1 MSEKKAFSFVK
12 PNLETPFHVDFDWWQ
27 QNDRDWRVYL
37 RTLMCEEHQQAFAE
51 WDDESLLDWI
61 DPETAE
67 VKTVDGL
74 QHTLMS
80 HCALAPSFLGEHTA
94 LVEAAF
100 RLFLINGNKPMTSQ
114 ELSEKLGRPAQTIL
128 KTLAGMRVYRG
139 IRPCG
144 D

>member
-1 MSEKKAFSFVK
+1 MSEKKPFSLVK
-12 PNLETPFHVDFDWWQ
+12 PNLDTPFHIDFDWWQ

-37 RTLMCEEHQQAFAE
+37 RSLMCEEHQEAFTE
-51 WDDESLLDWI
+51 WQDDQMLDWI

-67 VKTVDGL
+67 VKIVDGL

-80 HCALAPSFLGEHTA
+80 HCALEPEFLSERTS
-94 LVEAAF
+94 LVESAF
-100 RLFLINGNKPMTSQ
+100 RIFLINGNQSMSSRQ
-114 ELSEKLGRPAQTIL
+114 LAEELGRPEMTIL

-139 IRPCG
+139 LRPCC